1 MSAHGMARWR
11 VVTDSGTIETSA
23 ASKYRAKRNAKYRLV
38 MGRKPYL
45 ARPTPGDLA
54 EMRDIGILR
63 CERIG

>member
-1 MSAHGMARWR
+1 MIEQGLPKWR
-11 VVTDSGTIETSA
+11 VVTDCGTVETTA

>member
-1 MSAHGMARWR
+1 MNGQVMARWR
-11 VVTDSGTIETSA
+11 VVTDCGTIETTA

-45 ARPTPGDLA
+45 HRPTPGDLA
-54 EMRDIGILR
+54 EMRDIEVLR